1 MLKCDI
7 CVNVNISR
15 NRLRVSLDYRSLHI
29 TTEQAKGIASTLD
42 KILSVLIVR
51 PNTAITEVDY
61 FSEYNKEQALRW
73 NKGLLQPEKKCIHE
87 VFQEQVA
94 MRPNAEAVCA
104 WDENFTYIQLSSLAS
119 RLAHRLVEVGVG
131 AKTVVPLCFDKS
143 AWNIVAMLAVLKAGG
158 SFVPFDPTHP
168 VARLQG
174 LARKVE
180 AEVILCSRQHAKM
193 LASVTDIVI
202 PVDDDVIDRLP
213 VATNVRLPQV
223 SSQDR
228 AYIIFTSGTTGEPK
242 GTIIAHEAYC
252 SSAKAHG
259 PALLQNSECRTLQFA
274 AHTFDASLVEI
285 LTTLLT
291 GGCICIPS
299 EEDRL
304 NNIVGAINAMRVN
317 WAVLTPSF
325 IGFIEPSTVPG
336 LKSLVLAGEA
346 MSKDQVTTWSR
357 INLINGYG
365 PSECA
370 VVASANFPVTQSKGP
385 TNIGH
390 ATGTHCWV
398 ADPDN
403 HNKLVPVGCV
413 GELLVEGPTLAQ
425 GYLRDPKRTAES
437 FIHNPQWTSTLG
449 TSGRARRMYKTGD
462 LVRQNASDGSF
473 DFVGRKDTQI
483 KFHGQRIELGEIEH
497 NLTTNDS
504 VKHGLTLLPKLGFCE
519 KRIVAVVSLNDVL
532 VPASRQRLLQ
542 VLEGPQ
548 KEIASSRVTE
558 IRDHLSHRLPG
569 FMVPSI
575 FLVVESIPLLSS
587 GKLDRKRVANWVDNI
602 DEQIYRLVTD
612 TAEAETSTEPA
623 NEKESTI
630 QLVWSHVLNLP
641 TDHVSLERSFLSLG
655 GDSISAMQVMR
666 QCKKNN
672 IGITVQDVLRSKSIR
687 HLALSATGVQRPSF
701 HAEVVEQNFDLSPI
715 QQLYFSMPDQ
725 GRGHFNQS
733 FYLRITRQVL
743 ESDLRRA
750 IELVISRHSMLR
762 ARFSKSPVGAGV
774 WQQRV
779 TKDITSSYRFR
790 THVLHSQ
797 DRAIP
802 EIASSQS
809 SLDIVN
815 GPVFAADLF
824 NVAAGGQLLFMTG
837 HHLVIDLV
845 SWRVILEDV
854 EELLVSGGASSE
866 TEVPLPFQ
874 TWCQLQAEHCQKYPI
889 EKVLPIQY
897 VPAGNSAY
905 WGMTGRPN
913 IYGDVLSEGFELDSH
928 LTSLLL
934 TGSHKA
940 LRTETVDLLLSA
952 LIFSFGEVFTDRI
965 GAPIY
970 TEGHGR
976 EVWDS
981 AIDLSKTVGW
991 FTVMYPVC
999 VPLSASHDLIETTR
1013 RVKDIRRQVP
1023 GNGRP
1028 YFARRYLTA
1037 EGKDRFGHH
1046 WPFEITFNYLGQYQ
1060 QLERKGAL
1068 LTPAENM
1075 AGEFRGAGGISDVGH
1090 NTPRFGLFEIS
1101 AVIASKQLRFSFT
1114 FNRHME
1120 QQPRIR
1126 QWISSC
1132 EATLGKLAE
1141 KLVQCKPEPTLSD
1154 FPLLSLTH
1162 DRFDVLTKERLPEI
1176 GVPSMDAVEDIYP
1189 CSPMQQG
1196 LLLSLTKD
1204 TAFYGVQVIH
1214 ELRLSGNRRPNAHRL
1229 ASAWQ
1234 TVVDKHASLRTIFV
1248 ESVSSDNAMYD
1259 QIVLK
1264 HVHPDLVHME
1274 CENKNDAVESLSVL
1288 QPAAYNDGRRP
1299 PHRFTICGTAAGSVF
1314 CKLEIS
1320 HTIMDGE
1327 SMSIILRDLGF
1338 AYEGQLAMEPKPLYS
1353 DYIAH
1358 LQSQPLEAS
1367 IEYWKSY
1374 LGDVEPCH
1382 FPILNDGATVKRE
1395 LQSVQIRFS
1404 ELAALQ
1410 QYCDS
1415 HNVTLSN
1422 AIHTAW
1428 ALVLRSYTGSD
1439 KVSFGYLTSGR
1450 DAPINGAEDAV
1461 GPFINML
1468 VCCMDMAGTVRLGQ
1482 VLDQVQKD
1490 YINSLPHRHTPL
1502 AQVQHA
1508 LHLSGAPLFNTAL
1521 SYRRLPQV
1529 SRDDQPS
1536 VSFEECA
1543 PIFDPTEY
1551 NVSINVEASSQDAF
1565 ITLDYWTDCL
1575 SSGQAANV
1583 ASTFIQS
1590 LQNIAR
1596 SSERTI
1602 SQLDNLSETTKEQIW
1617 SWNSRMPETIEKCV
1631 HEVIRQHAHSQPEA
1645 EAVCAWDTN
1654 FTYAE
1659 LDKMTEKLAF
1669 HLVDLGVGPETL
1681 VPTCFDKSAWTI
1693 VAMLSVLKA
1702 GGACVPL
1709 DATHPRSSIERRV
1722 LDTRAKLVLAAPKRV
1737 GLFEGMVEHIVS
1749 VGPSLLDELPSFG
1762 GKACVSVTPQNP
1774 CFVIYT
1780 SGSTGQPKGV
1790 VLEHAAIVTSAKA
1803 HGTVLGITHKSRV
1816 LQFAAYT
1823 FDNSLEEMFTTLM
1836 MGGCVCVPSDDDR
1849 LNNLAAAVNRFEVN
1863 FMDITPTVASFLEPS
1878 EVPTLR
1884 SLTLGGEAVT
1894 KKVVEA
1900 WEGKVKLHGAYG
1912 PSECSVN
1919 CAWNGDVMA
1928 SSEVTNIG
1936 RAIGSVSWI
1945 VDPKNHDRLVPIG
1958 CTGELL
1964 VEGPIL
1970 ARGYLHDAEKTAKSF
1985 IENPSWIIGR
1995 SKTGSIKRRM
2005 YKTGDLVRYNSN
2017 GTMTYLGRKDSQVKL
2032 NGQRIE
2038 LGEIEH
2044 HVKINLPS
2052 QAQSAVELITIRGK
2066 ERTTKALAAFICLQ
2080 AEGFVPSAGQEDFV
2094 LPMSEPLQSKA
2105 KALEVTLMNALAA
2118 YMVPRMFI
2126 PVLQM
2131 PMTSSGKLDRR
2142 RLRLAAE
2149 AQSEQQLSSY
2159 RLAGKSGR
2167 APSTD
2172 MEKKLQGLWESVL
2185 RLQRDSIGIEDNFFR
2200 LGGDSIT
2207 AMQLVTAAR
2216 SEGVFL
2222 SVGVIFQKPE
2232 LYDMATYAIVT
2243 SDGLQPDAIQPALAP
2258 FALLKDSG
2266 NIDQIVDEV
2275 AMHCQ
2280 IDRSI
2285 VEDIYPCTSIQEGL
2299 VALSSKEPGA
2309 YVAQNLY
2316 RLPANIDITR
2326 FKNAWQA
2333 VVSAETVL
2341 RTRIVY
2347 TKARGFLQVVVR
2359 EPVVWTEVADLQ
2371 GISEND
2377 RQLPPHNGG
2386 QLTHYTIVGGGTNS
2400 PYFVW
2405 TIHHSIYDG
2414 WCIPLIHERV
2424 QSAYENP
2431 DSVNAALGH
2440 AYSRFIGYLS
2450 EIDSNET
2457 DRYWQSKLADT
2468 TSPQYPPLPHPTYQA
2483 QGTSTLRHVARVS
2496 KEVGAEI
2503 TMASKIRAAWAL
2515 TVAAYSGSDDV
2526 VFGETVTGR
2535 DAPLP
2540 GIADM
2545 IGPTL
2550 ATIPTR
2556 LLIDRE
2562 MSVDAFL
2569 RSVQEQSAEAM
2580 PYQYAGL
2587 QQIKRLNTDTAI
2599 ACGFQNLI
2607 AVNPAVNETG
2617 EKFWDLQ
2624 NSGTVG
2630 TNFFTYPLTLSCSVS
2645 DAVVEIDTYY
2655 DQEVIPKWQVERLLD
2670 HFEGVLARVNAHTG
2684 REELLGDIDL
2694 LSLPDRET
2702 ISSWNAKP
2710 LHVIKECI
2718 HTVVEKQVIS
2728 LPKSAMAIASW
2739 DASFTYSELDTYAT
2753 TLAKYLRSKAVG
2765 PNTFVPLCFEKSA
2778 WTIVAM
2784 LAVMKSG
2791 GAFVPLDP
2799 AHPIT
2804 RLQGIVDDVKAKLVL
2819 CSSKHADLSRAI
2831 SNEVIVVDS
2840 GSFDTFAIS
2849 TAPLP
2854 RCTSNSAA
2862 YVIFTSGTTGR
2873 PKGTVVEH
2881 SAFGTGAAAH
2891 GPAMGMDSTSRV
2903 LQFASYTFDASI
2915 LEILTT
2921 LSLGGCVC
2929 VPNETDR
2936 LNNIPDV
2943 INRLGV
2949 TWTLLTPSFVQT
2961 IQPASVPGLKTLV
2974 LGGEAM
2980 SSSHIATWSE
2990 HVRLVNAYG
2999 PSETA
3004 VVATVNPQITMGTSP
3019 SNIGLAVGGRCWIA
3033 DPRNHNRLAPIG
3045 SVGELLVE
3053 GPILARGYLNE
3064 MEKTAAAFIDLP
3076 DWAQR
3081 LGNAGSYTGR
3091 RIYKTGDLVKY
3102 TSDGNIIYLGRKDT
3116 QVKVRGQRLELGEVE
3131 FNLMADSSVKH
3142 AVVAVPKS
3150 GPCGKRLTAVMT
3162 LQELAASKS
3171 LVTDPELVAKEIA
3184 SFHLSKIRDGMSG
3197 RVPLY
3202 MVPSQWVILQDIPL
3216 LPSGKLDR
3224 RLVIQW
3230 VEDMSE
3236 KMYRQ
3241 ISEVET
3247 EGANSMQATPV
3258 ERKLQEIYSVV
3269 LQVPLEQVGLK
3280 KSFLH
3285 LGGDSITAMA
3295 VMAQCRSE
3303 ALGVT
3308 VQDIISSKSIAELA
3322 SRVTIPQQLQHTEE
3336 VIEQLFD
3343 LSPIQ
3348 KLYFE
3353 SMGGSLTHFNQS
3365 VLLRTGRRLDHD
3377 EIASAINKIADAHSM
3392 LRVRFSKDE
3401 MGVWRQRITKN
3412 STSSYRLQTHNI
3424 RSEQLPSLIEK
3435 SQTSLDVE
3443 NGPVF
3448 AVDLFEAS
3456 GTNDQLLSIVAHH
3469 LLIDVVSWRIILQDL
3484 EDLLKSNKK
3493 AVQGSLP
3500 FQVWSQLQLEH
3511 TKQTM
3516 SSRLSHIG
3524 DVPAADLEYWGMSN
3538 VPNLNSEVIETGF
3551 ELDAKVTLQLL
3562 SACNDALQTDLVDI
3576 CLATML
3582 QSFRRVFPDR
3592 SRVPPIYNEGHG
3604 REPWDTKIDLSR
3616 TVGWFTTICPV
3627 YIPVEGDGD
3636 EDILNI
3642 IRWIKDL
3649 RRREPEKGREY
3660 FAYRLL
3666 TAEGQERFGGHWP
3679 MEMSFNYL
3687 GQYQQLER
3695 KDALLQPADG
3705 HSGQSVNTKFDIG
3718 QNVPRFALIEISASV
3733 TQGSLKVSFGYNQH
3747 MKRQTSIEQWISEFQ
3762 RTLEST
3768 VDLLIQSKAQR
3779 TMNDF
3784 PLLPLTYD
3792 GLPRLTQKLAQIG
3805 LSTFDEVEN
3814 VYPCSAMQQ
3823 GILLSQMKNPKYYNY
3838 RSVIKVH
3845 PAPSELSIDIIRLAA
3860 AWQQVVQRH
3869 PALRTAF
3876 IDNVSQQGLMDQ
3888 VVLREWTA
3896 RIAWLECKDSEALTK
3911 LEEQDS
3917 IQFNDHAPPHRL
3929 TMCKTSTG
3937 QVFCMLEISHAISD
3951 GTSMPLILRDL
3962 AQAYAATLPH
3972 AKSGPRFS
3980 DYIGHIQSSSQAANI
3995 DYWKAYLTDVES
4007 CNFPSIV
4014 DGITAAKELQFFVL
4028 QLSQAS
4034 VLPDFCAKNGVTLS
4048 NVLQLVWA
4056 MVLRCY
4062 TGSSDICFGYL
4073 SSGRDAPVPGI
4084 QDAVGAFIN
4093 MLMCRMNLTDDLRLD
4108 QALAKIQTDF
4118 AHSMAHQNCS
4128 LADVQHELQLSGTSL
4143 FNTAFTYQKRSKSS
4157 VSNDSTIS
4165 FDVLEAH
4172 DPSEYSIT
4180 VNVEA
4185 TDSNVEVHF
4194 SYWSDVLSKTQAKS
4208 MASTFNQ
4215 VLKSIVSCKDVE
4227 QPIGSLNFFGEESR
4241 QQVLKWNGSLPPTV
4255 DDFVHKVFERQA
4267 RTQPI
4272 STPAVCGWDG
4282 NFTYKQLDRLSTR
4295 LASHLAGLGVGI
4307 ETYVPI
4313 CFEKSS
4319 WAIVAMLGIMKAGG
4333 AFVPLDPTHP
4343 QSRWKH
4349 IVESVGAKL
4358 VLCST
4363 QYQAKLSEAAEKS
4376 LVVDNKLLS
4385 QRSDS
4390 SRPVALHKATT
4401 ANAAYIIFT
4410 SGTTGLPKGTI
4421 VEHAAFCT
4429 SAIEHARTMFMRSN
4443 SRVFQFASY
4452 TFDASIMEIL
4462 STLIVGGCVCVPSD
4476 QDRMSDIPGAIERM
4490 NVTWT
4495 LLTPSVAKILDPKT
4509 VPSLKVLVTG
4519 GEAMSSGHIAKWRGN
4534 NVALVNAYGPSETAV
4549 IATTSTKVSEDGQ
4562 VVNGDVGT
4570 IGGAVGGRNW
4580 VVDPNN
4586 YNRLVPVGCIGELL
4600 VEGRHVARGYLKNE
4614 KKTAEAFVTGPTW
4627 RRDNTFG
4634 DLDGREERMYRT
4646 GDLVRYNS
4654 DGTLTYIGRKDT
4666 QIKLN
4671 GQRIELGEI
4680 EHHVKVHLPES
4691 TQSAV
4696 ELVVPASRNATKALA
4711 AFFCFSGD
4719 NKLVSRDVSTLD
4731 EILLPMSDQAQS
4743 TAKNLEGALN
4753 KTLPAYMVP
4762 AIYVP
4767 ITKMPWTASGKL
4779 DRHRLKNIVSMLSRD
4794 EIMPYKLAGFIK
4806 KKAPA
4811 SVMEK
4816 KLAEQWE
4823 KALKLAPGSVGLDD
4837 NFFRLGGDSV
4847 AAMRLVN
4854 SVRSAR
4860 LSLTV
4865 VAIFDR
4871 PRLADMANACYP
4883 LENDRLPELQPFS
4896 LLPNGETPTD
4906 IKDEASEQCQVDKKL
4921 IQDAYPC
4928 SSLQEG
4934 LITLSIKQPGAYV
4947 ARNVFRLDRGMDVER
4962 FKAAWQKVVDEIDI
4976 LRTRILHTKS
4986 GKFVQVV
4993 LQKQPIVWNTA
5004 DSLQSVPAETLL
5016 PEYNGSVL
5024 TRYTLVQGRSSSD
5037 RYLVW
5042 GIHHALYDGWS
5053 MPMVLERV
5061 NTIYSNGVSTS
5072 PRISYARFIKYLLET
5087 DSQASDEFWKS
5098 RLAGASPLHFPQVQN
5113 TASDDTRDMRMLAHT
5128 FSVSRDTAGMD
5139 TTMSTLIRAAWSIVI
5154 AAHTSS
5160 EDVIFG
5166 QTLAGRDIPV
5176 QGITDVTG
5184 PTLTTVPT
5192 RIEVSRGSDLSQ
5204 FLEKV
5209 QKMATD
5215 SIPYQHAGLQHIKRL
5230 SSDTALACD
5239 FQNLLVI
5246 QPAEDKSQTW
5256 LWTPDDDGA
5265 AMNFFTYPL
5274 VLECKVSDGQVKID
5288 AHHDLSIISSW
5299 QVQRLLYQLESVFA
5313 AIGAARNNG
5322 VKKLSEITVLS
5333 AQDTTVLKEWYHRS
5347 ERSGISLIATKDNTS
5362 SRSYDLGN
5370 GHAWIVDPL
5379 DHNRLAPLGS
5389 VGELLLE
5396 GQEVVR
5402 QYQSGI
5408 NELSTTFVENPAWNT
5423 TFTDGT
5429 NGKGQFLKTGD
5440 LAKYDSDGILL
5451 LVGKK
5456 DAQVRLNG
5464 HRVELGEIE
5473 QSLQVVPQ
5481 VSHAVVLLPKT
5492 GLFRQRLLAVLA
5504 LKDLESIGASTD
5516 KVELLEEESHLQTAR
5531 TMVSEAR
5538 SKLSSEVAQH
5548 LVPTT
5553 WVVLKAM
5560 PLSSTSTPNKKI
5572 ISHWAEEIDETT
5584 YQRILDFEKAKQAAS
5599 GDEPASEFGR
5609 IMRQVYSRVLSIP
5622 LEEVRLDQSF
5632 LNLGGDSI
5640 TAMQV
5645 MAQCRKEKINL
5656 SLHEVLRSSSLI
5668 DLEQSVGADDRLNRQ
5683 GDKSNQEEKLDTVF
5697 ELSPI
5702 QQLYFQSVKQPKP
5715 GDRFNQSYLL
5725 RISREA
5731 QANDI
5736 HHAVKTIVGQH
5747 SMLRAR
5753 FSKDHSGVWKQ
5764 RVTSDI
5770 ESAYR
5775 FQIHDVDSISD
5786 TNSMVASS
5794 QECLD
5799 VQNGPLFAAD
5809 LFNTKSDGQVLFLVA
5824 HHLVVDIV
5832 SWNNILQDLEELL
5845 DTGALM
5851 GDKPLPFQNW
5861 ASMQADNA
5869 QERDASGK
5877 NTVLPFKVTPAD
5889 LKYWGMVGQPNM
5901 YSDVDLHSFT
5911 ISEAI
5916 SKLALDDCHKPLKT
5930 DLVDLFL
5937 AVIVHSFN
5945 RVFTDRQTPTVFNE
5959 GHGREPWDTAIDP
5972 SRTVGWFTTITPT
5985 HVPIDMKVND
5995 VVETVK
6001 CVKDTRRRI
6010 PENGRPYFAHRFLTL
6025 DGRKQFK
6032 DHMPMEI
6039 AFNYLGRMQQTSRD
6053 DALLQ
6058 KIDFASDKETMRMTA
6073 DVSASA
6079 PRFALFEVS
6088 AFAARGQIQFSF
6100 NYNRRLRHQDGIR
6113 RWFVEC
6119 KRTFEE
6125 AVTRLMQT
6133 QLQPTLSDYPI
6144 MPITYDKLQK
6154 LVNVTFPAN
6163 GIKSFE
6169 EVENVYPCSGMQE
6182 GLLLSQFVDPT
6193 RYLCFTNVEV
6203 KAIDGSMVDGKRLA
6217 AVWQKVVDRHPA
6229 LRTVFV
6235 DSVYQGDAFNQIVVK
6250 HGESNAIYF
6259 ECEENEVLDKLNAIS
6274 IRNTNLAKKPGLP
6287 HQLSVCV
6294 TPSGKVFSKME
6305 INHAVID
6312 GESAFVLMR
6321 DLILAYEGKLPEGP
6335 GPRYGDYIAYIKSQ
6349 PPSADVRFW
6358 RTYLKGIQPCFFPVL
6373 NSDKAPAK
6381 YLGSVQLKFDQFSAL
6396 QGLCKKMKVT
6406 LSNVMQTAWALVLR
6420 KFTKGNDICFG
6431 YLTSGRDAPVEGIQ
6445 DAIGAYINMLV
6456 CRIKFTATASLEEL
6470 FQRVQNDYVQS
6481 LPYQHCSLAQM
6492 QHELDFQGNMFNTA
6506 VSIQNTGA
6514 EEEAAKLSLDLVP
6527 MTAHDPSEYAVT
6539 LNIRTT
6545 KDDEGVVLRY
6555 WSDVVSDTQA
6565 QAIMDSLAEVLTKT
6579 LANEKQSIMEM
6590 DYSNSS
6596 SEPTMAQQPSTQSTL
6611 PQTLQPTTPQAMV
6624 PASVNPTNAIVVDRN
6639 MIKDIVSECVHR
6651 DMIKEIVTECVQG
6664 VLENLF
6670 KNGNLVAFN
6679 ANNNHLMNLASQ
6691 RNQGVNDDRL
6701 SDSGTE
6707 TEKDEMM
6714 QNDYYAPMKKGHN
6727 TMDVKK
6733 RLLSLWAE
6741 ALDMPENKIYGDASF
6756 FQLGGDSL
6764 VAMRMVGAA
6773 RDLGLPMTVADV
6785 FLNPVFSDMLEA
6797 VRPEAIAGEYQKSE
6811 KGYNYGGKF
6820 DSDSRTLSETAYEPF
6835 SLLKT
6840 SNVEVFLQDHI
6851 CPKVHVFRGGIVDVL
6866 PATDFQ
6872 SLALTGSL
6880 LESQWMLN
6888 YFFFDGQ
6895 GDLDIGRLKQGV
6907 FHITQAYDIL
6917 RTVFVVHEDTFLQV
6931 VLRKLDPKFLVYET
6945 EQDPAEFS
6953 KSLRSKD
6960 REDEPKLGQ
6969 SYLQVSV
6976 IKQRGSLRHRIMLRM
6991 SHAQYDGVCLPT
7003 ILAALHAAYQGGS
7016 VPPTPDFSTYVNSTV
7031 EEINDDKHE
7040 YWRNVLKGSKVTQFV
7055 RRERP
7060 NYDLVLGETK
7070 ILTQSVHLPSLSSL
7084 NITAATILKAA
7095 WALVLAETSASS
7107 DVVFGTLISGRNAVP
7122 GVESIIGPCLNM
7134 NPVRVE
7140 FRDRWTAIDLL
7151 HHIQDQQ
7158 VANMQHE
7165 SLGFR
7170 EIVRNCTDWPDW
7182 TNFSSVIQHQNFESS
7197 QTFSLGEIDYFIGA
7211 AGANGELADISITS
7225 VPKEND
7231 MVEISMIV
7239 ALESAIDIPFAE
7251 SLLNKLCTAAAN
7263 FSANPNQ
7270 ALPTVTELMRPEPK
7284 IADEIRDVS
7293 DPALGLPLHSL
7304 SKDELLVLSDTL
7316 GRAWQQIL
7324 PGSKDRSTT
7333 MNFESSF
7340 FDLGGDIVGLAQVCI
7355 LLEQDGFRLRLEDM
7369 IKHSTMSEQMALLSL
7384 QSRLM
7389 AERKKMSDTSSEIS
7403 IGSAREG
7410 GRMVVVHR
7418 QGSSGGQNG
7427 EEGRGEGEK
7436 RDAAS
7441 SRPASPRVEK
7451 RKSFWGKPRGLAKRI
7466 MSRAKMDAEEGA

>member
-1 MLKCDI
+1 MT
-7 CVNVNISR
+7 VQQAMNVS
-15 NRLRVSLDYRSLHI
+15 
-29 TTEQAKGIASTLD
+29 STLD
-42 KILSVLIVR
+42 MMLCTLIDR
-51 PNTAITEVDY
+51 PDTRIIDVDY
-61 FSEYNKEQALRW
+61 FSDYNKKQVLAW
-73 NKGLLQPEKKCIHE
+73 NKSTLEAEKKCIHE

-94 MRPNAEAVCA
+94 TRPNAEAVCA
-104 WDENFTYIQLSSLAS
+104 WDGSFTYIQLSSLAS
-119 RLAHRLVEVGVG
+119 RLAHRLVELGVG

-143 AWNIVAMLAVLKAGG
+143 AWNVVAMLAVLKAGG

-168 VARLQG
+168 IARLQG

-180 AEVILCSRQHAKM
+180 AKMMLCSRQHVDK
-193 LASVTDIVI
+193 LAQVTNSVLAIDGDAIDQLSFATDA
-202 PVDDDVIDRLP
+202 RLP
-213 VATNVRLPQV
+213 EVN
-223 SSQDR
+223 SQDR

-259 PALLQNSECRTLQFA
+259 PAQLQDSKCRTLQFA

-304 NNIVGAINAMRVN
+304 NDIVGVINSMRVN

-325 IGFIEPSTVPG
+325 IGFLEPSAVPG
-336 LKSLVLAGEA
+336 LKSLTLAGEA
-346 MSKDQVTTWSR
+346 MSRDQITTWTS

-370 VVASANFPVTQSKGP
+370 VAAIVNFPVTQAKGP
-385 TNIGH
+385 TNIGQ
-390 ATGTHCWV
+390 AAGTHCWV
-398 ADPDN
+398 VDQHN
-403 HNKLVPVGCV
+403 HDKLVPVGCV
-413 GELLVEGPTLAQ
+413 GELLIEGPTLAQ
-425 GYLRDPKRTAES
+425 GYLKDPKRTAES
-437 FIHNPQWTSTLG
+437 FIQNPRWASLQRF
-449 TSGRARRMYKTGD
+449 SGKSRRMYKTGD
-462 LVRQNASDGSF
+462 LVRQNASDGSYT
-473 DFVGRKDTQI
+473 FVGRKDTQV
-483 KFHGQRIELGEIEH
+483 KLHGQRIELGEIEH
-497 NLTTNDS
+497 HLNANES
-504 VKHGLTLLPKLGFCE
+504 IKHGLALLPKVGFCA
-519 KRIVAVVSLNDVL
+519 KRIVAVVSLQDTLIQN
-532 VPASRQRLLQ
+532 SQQRACKI
-542 VLEGPQ
+542 VEGPE
-548 KEIASSRVTE
+548 KEIATSRTTAVRE
-558 IRDHLSHRLPG
+558 YLLGRLPA
-569 FMVPSI
+569 FMVPTI
-575 FLVVESIPLLSS
+575 FLVVEAVPLLSS
-587 GKLDRKRVANWVDNI
+587 GKLDRKQVANWVDDI
-602 DEQIYRLVTD
+602 DENIYRVVTNTTD
-612 TAEAETSTEPA
+612 SGKSVEPA
-623 NEKESTI
+623 NENEIAI
-630 QLVWSHVLNLP
+630 QQVWGYVLNLP
-641 TDHVSLERSFLSLG
+641 ADHVSLECSFLSLG
-655 GDSISAMQVMR
+655 GDSITAIQVMG
-666 QCKKNN
+666 QCKKRNL
-672 IGITVQDVLRSKSIR
+672 GITMQDVLRSKSIR
-687 HLALSATGVQRPSF
+687 HLASCATQVTRRSF
-701 HAEVVEQNFDLSPI
+701 HAEVIGKDFDLSPI
-715 QQLYFSMPDQ
+715 QQLYFSMPNQ
-725 GRGHFNQS
+725 GQGHFNQS
-733 FYLRITRQVL
+733 FFLRITRHVQ
-743 ESDLRRA
+743 ESNLRRA
-750 IELVISRHSMLR
+750 IELVVSRHSMLR
-762 ARFSKSPVGAGV
+762 ARFSKSTTGV

-779 TKDITSSYRFR
+779 TKDTVSSYRFR
-790 THVLHSQ
+790 THELQSQ
-797 DRAIP
+797 DQVIP
-802 EIASSQS
+802 QIASSQS
-809 SLDIVN
+809 SLDITN
-815 GPVFAADLF
+815 GPIFAVDFF
-824 NVAAGGQLLFMTG
+824 NIASGSQLLFMTG

-854 EELLVSGGASSE
+854 EELLSGAGEAPDHE
-866 TEVPLPFQ
+866 MVLPFQ
-874 TWCQLQAEHCQKYPI
+874 TWCQLQAEHCRKYSI
-889 EKVLPIQY
+889 DKVLPIDH

-905 WGMTGRPN
+905 WGMAGRPN
-913 IYGDVLSEGFELDSH
+913 TYGDVLSEGFELDSH

-940 LRTETVDLLLSA
+940 LRTETVDLLLSS
-952 LIFSFGEVFTDRI
+952 LIFSFNEIFSDREV
-965 GAPIY
+965 APIY

-976 EVWDS
+976 EIWDPN
-981 AIDLSKTVGW
+981 IDLSKTVGW

-999 VPLSASHDLIETTR
+999 VPQSVSYDLLATTR
-1013 RVKDIRRQVP
+1013 RVKDLRRQVP

-1028 YFARRYLTA
+1028 YFASRYLTP
-1037 EGKDRFGHH
+1037 EGKDKFGHH
-1046 WPFEITFNYLGQYQ
+1046 WPLEITFNYLGQYQ
-1060 QLERKGAL
+1060 QLEREGAL
-1068 LTPAENM
+1068 LAPAENM

-1090 NTPRFGLFEIS
+1090 DTPRFGLFEIS
-1101 AVIASKQLRFSFT
+1101 AVVAAKKLRFSFT
-1114 FNRHME
+1114 FNRHMK
-1120 QQPRIR
+1120 QQPQIR
-1126 QWISSC
+1126 QWISNC
-1132 EATLGKLAE
+1132 QKTLEVLAE
-1141 KLVQCKPEPTLSD
+1141 RLTQINPEPTLSD
-1154 FPLLSLTH
+1154 FPLLSLTN
-1162 DRFDVLTKERLPEI
+1162 DSFEVLTKERLPEI
-1176 GVPSMDAVEDIYP
+1176 GVSNLDAVEDIYP

-1204 TAFYGVQVIH
+1204 TGSYGVQVVL
-1214 ELRLSGNRRPNAHRL
+1214 ELKLSKNRQPDAQRL
-1229 ASAWQ
+1229 ANAWQ
-1234 TVVDKHASLRTIFV
+1234 RVVDKHAALRTIFV

-1264 HVHPDLVHME
+1264 QLHPDLVHTE
-1274 CENKNDAVESLSVL
+1274 CEKKSDAVEALNVL

-1299 PHRFTICGTAAGSVF
+1299 PHRFTICETSTGGVF

-1327 SMSIILRDLGF
+1327 SMSVILRDLGL

-1358 LQSQPLEAS
+1358 LQNQPLETS

-1382 FPILNDGATVKRE
+1382 FPILNDGAMVERE
-1395 LQSVQIRFS
+1395 LQSVQIRFN

-1410 QYCDS
+1410 KYCDS

-1428 ALVLRSYTGSD
+1428 AMVLCCYTGAE

-1468 VCCMDMAGTVRLGQ
+1468 VCCMNMAGSVRLSD
-1482 VLDQVQKD
+1482 VLEEVQKD

-1502 AQVQHA
+1502 AEVQHA
-1508 LHLSGAPLFNTAL
+1508 LHLSNTALFNTAL
-1521 SYRRLPQV
+1521 SYRRLPQT
-1529 SRDDQPS
+1529 SRDNQPS

-1543 PIFDPTEY
+1543 PIYDPTEY

-1575 SSGQAANV
+1575 SNGQAANV

-1590 LQNIAR
+1590 LQNIIR
-1596 SSERTI
+1596 SSDSPI
-1602 SQLDNLSETTKEQIW
+1602 SQLDNLSSQTKEQIW
-1617 SWNSRMPETIEKCV
+1617 NWNSQMPETIEKCV
-1631 HEVIRQHAHSQPEA
+1631 HDVVRQHVRSRPEA
-1645 EAVCAWDTN
+1645 MAVCAWDAT

-1659 LDKMTEKLAF
+1659 LDKLTEKLAF

-1722 LDTRAKLVLAAPKRV
+1722 VDTRAKLVLAAPQRAE
-1737 GLFEGMVEHIVS
+1737 LFDGMVEHVVS
-1749 VGPSLLDELPSFG
+1749 VSASLLDELPSFG
-1762 GKACVSVTPQNP
+1762 GKACTTVTPKNP

-1790 VLEHAAIVTSAKA
+1790 MLEHDAIVTSAKA
-1803 HGTVLGITHKSRV
+1803 HGTVLGINQDSRV

-1836 MGGCVCVPSDDDR
+1836 MGGCVCVPSDHDR
-1849 LNNLAAAVNRFEVN
+1849 LNNLAAVINRFKVN
-1863 FMDITPTVASFLEPS
+1863 FMDITPTVAGFLLPS
-1878 EVPTLR
+1878 EVPTLKT
-1884 SLTLGGEAVT
+1884 LTLGGEAIT
-1894 KKVVEA
+1894 KKVVEV
-1900 WEGKVKLHGAYG
+1900 WGGKVRLHAAYG

-1919 CAWNGDVMA
+1919 CAWNGDVSD

-1936 RAIGSVSWI
+1936 RAIGSVSWV
-1945 VDPKNHDRLVPIG
+1945 VDAKDHDRLVPIG

-1964 VEGPIL
+1964 IEGPIM
-1970 ARGYLHDAEKTAKSF
+1970 ARGYLHDVEKTAKSF
-1985 IENPSWIIGR
+1985 IENPAWVIGW
-1995 SKTGSIKRRM
+1995 SKTGSIKRRV

-2044 HVKINLPS
+2044 HVKINLPP
-2052 QAQSAVELITIRGK
+2052 QAQSAVELITVRGNQ
-2066 ERTTKALAAFICLQ
+2066 RTTKALAAFICLQ
-2080 AEGFVPSAGQEDFV
+2080 AEGYVPSGGENDFL
-2094 LPMSEPLQSKA
+2094 LPMAEPLQSTA
-2105 KALEVTLMNALAA
+2105 KTLEVTLMSALAS

-2126 PVLQM
+2126 PVVQM

-2149 AQSEQQLSSY
+2149 AQPEQQLATY

-2185 RLQRDSIGIEDNFFR
+2185 RLQGDSIGVEDNFFR

-2216 SEGVFL
+2216 SEGVLL
-2222 SVGVIFQKPE
+2222 SVGVIFQKPK
-2232 LYDMATYAIVT
+2232 LYDMAVYALVT
-2243 SDGLQPDAIQPALAP
+2243 SNGLQPDAVQPALAP
-2258 FALLKDSG
+2258 FALLKDAE
-2266 NIDQIVDEV
+2266 NVDHIADEV
-2275 AMHCQ
+2275 AFLCQ
-2280 IDRSI
+2280 VDRNS

-2299 VALSSKEPGA
+2299 IALSNKEPGA

-2316 RLPANIDITR
+2316 RLPADINVGK
-2326 FKNAWQA
+2326 FKSAWQA
-2333 VVSAETVL
+2333 VVDAEAVL
-2341 RTRIVY
+2341 RTRIVH

-2359 EPVVWTEVADLQ
+2359 KPIFWNDVTDLQ
-2371 GISEND
+2371 GISDND
-2377 RQLPPHNGG
+2377 RQLPSHNGG
-2386 QLTHYTIVGGGTNS
+2386 QLAHYTIVGEGTNS

-2424 QSAYENP
+2424 EAAYKNSN
-2431 DSVNAALGH
+2431 SVDVALGH
-2440 AYSRFIGYLS
+2440 SYSRFIGYLS
-2450 EIDSNET
+2450 EIDSAET
-2457 DRYWQSKLADT
+2457 DRFWQNKLADT
-2468 TSPQYPPLPHPTYQA
+2468 TSPQYPPLPHPAYQA
-2483 QGTSTLRHVARVS
+2483 QGTSTFTHVVS
-2496 KEVGAEI
+2496 LTKEVGADI
-2503 TMASKIRAAWAL
+2503 TIASKIRAAWAL
-2515 TVAAYSGSDDV
+2515 VIASYSGSDDV

-2535 DAPLP
+2535 DAPVA

-2556 LLIDRE
+2556 LTIDRE
-2562 MSVDAFL
+2562 MSIDTFL
-2569 RSVQEQSAEAM
+2569 RSVQEQSAETM

-2587 QQIKRLNTDTAI
+2587 QQIKRLSTETAI

-2607 AVNPAVNETG
+2607 AVNHAVKESG
-2617 EKFWDLQ
+2617 ESFWDLQ
-2624 NSGTVG
+2624 DSGTAG
-2630 TNFFTYPLTLSCSVS
+2630 TNFFTYPLTLSCNVT
-2645 DAVVEIDTYY
+2645 DTGIEVDIHY
-2655 DQEVIPKWQVERLLD
+2655 DQDVIPEWQVQRLLC
-2670 HFEGVLARVNAHTG
+2670 HFEGVLSRVNASTG
-2684 REELLGDIDL
+2684 RDELLGDLDM
-2694 LSLPDRET
+2694 LSPQDRET
-2702 ISSWNAKP
+2702 ISTWNARP
-2710 LHVIKECI
+2710 MHVINECI
-2718 HTVVEKQVIS
+2718 HRVVERQVAS
-2728 LPKSAMAIASW
+2728 LPKSSMAVASW
-2739 DASFTYSELDTYAT
+2739 DASFTYAELDSRANL
-2753 TLAKYLRSKAVG
+2753 LASHLRSKAVG
-2765 PNTFVPLCFEKSA
+2765 PNVFVPLCFEKSA

-2784 LAVMKSG
+2784 LAVLKSG

-2799 AHPIT
+2799 AHPVA
-2804 RLQGIVDDVKAKLVL
+2804 RLQGIVNDVKAKVVI
-2819 CSSKHADLSRAI
+2819 CSPQHEKLGQAI
-2831 SNEVIVVDS
+2831 SSQIVVVDR
-2840 GSFDTFAIS
+2840 TFLDGLSVSS
-2849 TAPLP
+2849 TPLP
-2854 RCTSNSAA
+2854 RCTANSAA
-2862 YVIFTSGTTGR
+2862 YVIFTSGTTGK

-2881 SAFGTGAAAH
+2881 SAFSSGAAAH
-2891 GPAMGMDSTSRV
+2891 GLAMGMKASSRV

-2915 LEILTT
+2915 MEILTT

-2929 VPNETDR
+2929 VPNDKDR
-2936 LNNIPDV
+2936 LNNISDV
-2943 INRLGV
+2943 INKMGV

-2961 IQPASVPGLKTLV
+2961 IQPSSVPGLKTLV

-2980 SSSHIATWSE
+2980 STSHISTWSE

-3004 VVATVNPQITMGTSP
+3004 VVATVNPLMSLNMSP
-3019 SNIGLAVGGRCWIA
+3019 SNMGYAVGGRCWIA
-3033 DPRNHNRLAPIG
+3033 DPRNHNRLVPIG

-3064 MEKTAAAFIDLP
+3064 AEKTADAFVALP
-3076 DWAQR
+3076 KWAQE
-3081 LGNAGSYTGR
+3081 LGDVANHTGQR
-3091 RIYKTGDLVKY
+3091 VYKTGDLVKY
-3102 TSDGNIIYLGRKDT
+3102 TSDGSMIYLGRKDT

-3131 FNLMADSSVKH
+3131 FNLMTDSSVKH
-3142 AVVAVPKS
+3142 AVVAMPKS
-3150 GPCGKRLTAVMT
+3150 GPCSKRLTAIIS
-3162 LQELAASKS
+3162 LQEMTTSTSADSE
-3171 LVTDPELVAKEIA
+3171 PRLVAREIA
-3184 SFHLSKIRDGMSG
+3184 SFHLSKIRDRISG
-3197 RVPLY
+3197 RLPIY
-3202 MVPSQWVILQDIPL
+3202 MVPSQWVILHDIPL

-3224 RLVIQW
+3224 RLVTQW
-3230 VEDMSE
+3230 VEDMDQE
-3236 KMYRQ
+3236 MYRQ
-3241 ISEVET
+3241 VSEADVEESNGT
-3247 EGANSMQATPV
+3247 QATPV
-3258 ERKLQEIYSVV
+3258 EQKLREIFSFV
-3269 LQVPLEQVGLK
+3269 LHVPLDQVGFK

-3295 VMAQCRSE
+3295 VMSQCRSE
-3303 ALGVT
+3303 DLGVT
-3308 VQDIISSKSIAELA
+3308 VQDIISSKSIPEIA
-3322 SRVTIPQQLQHTEE
+3322 SRITHPQQFQYSEEE
-3336 VIEQLFD
+3336 VEQLFD

-3348 KLYFE
+3348 SLYFE
-3353 SMGGSLTHFNQS
+3353 SMGGASSHFNQS
-3365 VLLRTGRRLDHD
+3365 VLLRIARRVDRKD
-3377 EIASAINKIADAHSM
+3377 ITTAINSIAKAHSM
-3392 LRVRFSKDE
+3392 LRARFSKDG
-3401 MGVWRQRITKN
+3401 MGVWRQRIAQDPL
-3412 STSSYRLQTHNI
+3412 SSYRM
-3424 RSEQLPSLIEK
+3424 RSHVVQYEQVSGLIEE
-3435 SQTSLDVE
+3435 SQVSLDVE
-3443 NGPVF
+3443 NGPLF
-3448 AVDLFEAS
+3448 AVDLFDIS
-3456 GTNDQLLSIVAHH
+3456 GENQQLISIAAHH
-3469 LLIDVVSWRIILQDL
+3469 LVIDVVSWRIILQDL
-3484 EDLLKSNKK
+3484 EDLLTFKKESIKS
-3493 AVQGSLP
+3493 SLP
-3500 FQVWSQLQLEH
+3500 FQTWAKLQSEH

-3516 SSRLSHIG
+3516 ASRLSHIK
-3524 DVPAADLEYWGMSN
+3524 DVPVANLDYWGMTDVSN
-3538 VPNLNSEVIETGF
+3538 LTSEVIDVGF
-3551 ELDAKVTLQLL
+3551 ELDAKTTMQLL
-3562 SACNDALQTDLVDI
+3562 GTCNDALQTDIVDV
-3576 CLATML
+3576 CLASML

-3592 SRVPPIYNEGHG
+3592 SRAPPIYNEGHG

-3627 YIPVEGDGD
+3627 YLPLEANDD
-3636 EDILNI
+3636 DDII
-3642 IRWIKDL
+3642 DVVRWIKDL

-3666 TAEGQERFGGHWP
+3666 TNEGKERFGGHWP
-3679 MEMSFNYL
+3679 MEISFNYL

-3705 HSGQSVNTKFDIG
+3705 QSGQSVNTKSDIG
-3718 QNVPRFALIEISASV
+3718 ADVPRFALIEISASV
-3733 TQGSLKVSFGYNQH
+3733 TQGSLKVSFSYNQH
-3747 MKRQTSIEQWISEFQ
+3747 IKRQTTIKQWISEYE
-3762 RTLEST
+3762 RTLKST
-3768 VDLLIQSKAQR
+3768 IDLLNLSKVQR

-3784 PLLPLTYD
+3784 PQLPLTYD
-3792 GLPRLTQKLAQIG
+3792 GLSRLGQKLPQVG
-3805 LSTFDEVEN
+3805 LSSLDEVEDA
-3814 VYPCSAMQQ
+3814 YPCSAMQQ
-3823 GILLSQMKNPKYYNY
+3823 GILLSQLKNPKYYNY

-3845 PAPSELSIDIIRLAA
+3845 PAPSEKTVNIIRLEE
-3860 AWQQVVQRH
+3860 AWQQIIQRH
-3869 PALRTAF
+3869 SAFRTAF

-3888 VVLREWTA
+3888 VVLKEWTA
-3896 RIAWLECKDSEALTK
+3896 RIAWLECDDSEALAK
-3911 LEEQDS
+3911 LADLEPIHFD
-3917 IQFNDHAPPHRL
+3917 DHKPPHRL
-3929 TMCKTSTG
+3929 TICKTSTS
-3937 QVFCMLEISHAISD
+3937 QVFCMLEVSHAISD
-3951 GTSMPLILRDL
+3951 GTSMPIILRDL
-3962 AQAYAATLPH
+3962 AQAYTGTLPRDNTR
-3972 AKSGPRFS
+3972 SRFS
-3980 DYIGHIQSSSQAANI
+3980 DYIAHIQSSSHTANI
-3995 DYWKAYLTDVES
+3995 DYWKSYLAGVDSCHFPLLTDGVTG
-4007 CNFPSIV
+4007 V
-4014 DGITAAKELQFFVL
+4014 KELQFFAL
-4028 QLSQAS
+4028 QVSKAK
-4034 VLPDFCAKNGVTLS
+4034 VLPAFCAKHGITLS

-4056 MVLRCY
+4056 LVLRCY

-4073 SSGRDAPVPGI
+4073 TSGRDAPVQGI

-4093 MLMCRMNLTDDLRLD
+4093 MLMCRMNLANDVRLD
-4108 QALAKIQTDF
+4108 QALDKIQTDF
-4118 AHSMAHQNCS
+4118 ARSMTHQNCS
-4128 LADVQHELQLSGTSL
+4128 LADIQHEMQLSGTSL
-4143 FNTAFTYQKRSKSS
+4143 FNTAFTYQKRPDLKTQTH
-4157 VSNDSTIS
+4157 STIS

-4194 SYWSDVLSKTQAKS
+4194 SYWSDVLSKAQAGN
-4208 MASTFNQ
+4208 MASTFDQ
-4215 VLKSIVSCKDVE
+4215 VLSSIMETQDIE
-4227 QPIGSLNFFGEESR
+4227 QPIGDLNFFGEESR
-4241 QQVLKWNGSLPPTV
+4241 QQILKWNARLPTTV
-4255 DDFVHKVFERQA
+4255 DDFVHKIFERQA

-4295 LASHLAGLGVGI
+4295 LASHLAALGVNI

-4349 IVESVGAKL
+4349 IVESVDARL
-4358 VLCST
+4358 VLCSP
-4363 QYQAKLSEAAEKS
+4363 QYQAKLAEAAEKS
-4376 LVVDNKLLS
+4376 LVVDSKLLG
-4385 QRSDS
+4385 QRTDS
-4390 SRPVALHKATT
+4390 LRPVALQKATT

-4429 SAIEHARTMFMRSN
+4429 SATEHARTMFMRSN

-4452 TFDASIMEIL
+4452 TFDASVMEIL

-4490 NVTWT
+4490 SVTWT

-4519 GEAMSSGHIAKWRGN
+4519 GEAMSAGHIAKWCGN

-4549 IATTSTKVSEDGQ
+4549 IATTSTKVDEDGQ
-4562 VVNGDVGT
+4562 VVNDDVGT
-4570 IGGAVGGRNW
+4570 IGGSVGGRNW

-4586 YNRLVPVGCIGELL
+4586 YNRLVPVGGVGELL

-4627 RRDNTFG
+4627 RKDGTFG
-4634 DLDGREERMYRT
+4634 DLDNREERMYRT

-4680 EHHVKVHLPES
+4680 EHHVKAHLPES

-4696 ELVVPASRNATKALA
+4696 ELVVPASRNSSKALA
-4711 AFFCFSGD
+4711 AFFCFDDG
-4719 NKLVSRDVSTLD
+4719 NKSKSSDTSILD
-4731 EILLPMSDQAQS
+4731 EILLPMSNHAQS
-4743 TAKNLEGALN
+4743 IAKTLEGSLSGA
-4753 KTLPAYMVP
+4753 LPAYMIP
-4762 AIYVP
+4762 TIYVP

-4779 DRHRLKNIVSMLSRD
+4779 DRHRLRNLVSTLSRD
-4794 EIMPYKLAGFIK
+4794 EILPYKLADFVK
-4806 KKAPA
+4806 KRAP
-4811 SVMEK
+4811 SSEMEK
-4816 KLAEQWE
+4816 KLAKQWE
-4823 KALKLAPGSVGLDD
+4823 NALKLAPGSIGLDD

-4854 SVRSAR
+4854 SIRSER

-4865 VAIFDR
+4865 VSIFEK
-4871 PRLADMANACYP
+4871 PRLVDMATACSK
-4883 LENDRLPELQPFS
+4883 LTNDRLPELKPFS
-4896 LLPNGETPTD
+4896 LLRDVESLSD
-4906 IKDEASEQCQVDKKL
+4906 LQDEASEQCQIDKKL
-4921 IQDAYPC
+4921 IQDTYPC

-4934 LITLSIKQPGAYV
+4934 LITLTIKQPGAYV
-4947 ARNVFRLDRGMDVER
+4947 ARYVYRLDPALDINRY
-4962 FKAAWQKVVDEIDI
+4962 KAAWQKTVDEVDI
-4976 LRTRILHTKS
+4976 LRTRILHSKS
-4986 GKFVQVV
+4986 GKFLQVV
-4993 LQKQPIVWNTA
+4993 LRDQPIMWHTA
-5004 DSLQSVPAETLL
+5004 DDLQSVPVETML
-5016 PEYNGSVL
+5016 PEHNGSLL
-5024 TRYTLVQGRSSSD
+5024 TRYTIVQDGSTNH
-5037 RYLVW
+5037 RYFVW
-5042 GIHHALYDGWS
+5042 CCHHALYDGWS

-5061 NTIYSNGVSTS
+5061 NTIYSNGVSTV
-5072 PRISYARFIKYLLET
+5072 PRVSYARFIKYLLET
-5087 DSQASDEFWKS
+5087 EPKASDEFWKS
-5098 RLAGASPLHFPQVQN
+5098 KLDGASPLHFPQVPA
-5113 TASDDTRDMRMLAHT
+5113 TASDDTRDMQTLAHT
-5128 FSVSRDTAGMD
+5128 LSISRDTAG
-5139 TTMSTLIRAAWSIVI
+5139 TNVTMSTMIRAAWAIII
-5154 AAHTSS
+5154 AAYTGS
-5160 EDVIFG
+5160 EDVLFG

-5176 QGITDVTG
+5176 QGVTDVIG

-5204 FLEKV
+5204 FLDKV

-5230 SSDTALACD
+5230 SPDTALACD

-5246 QPAEDKSQTW
+5246 QPAEEQSQPW
-5256 LWTPDDDGA
+5256 LWTPEDDGVA
-5265 AMNFFTYPL
+5265 QNFFTYPL
-5274 VLECKVSDGQVKID
+5274 VLECKVADGQISID
-5288 AHHDLSIISSW
+5288 AHHDRSVISGW
-5299 QVQRLLYQLESVFA
+5299 QVQRLLYQFEAVITTLGSA
-5313 AIGAARNNG
+5313 TKNG
-5322 VKKLSEITVLS
+5322 VTKLSEVTVLS
-5333 AQDTTVLKEWYHRS
+5333 AQDVEVLMEWHGRS
-5347 ERSGISLIATKDNTS
+5347 QQSGISLIATKDNTS

-5370 GHAWIVDPL
+5370 GRAWIVDPL

-5389 VGELLLE
+5389 TGELFLE
-5396 GQEVVR
+5396 GEDVV
-5402 QYQSGI
+5402 QSYQTDISD
-5408 NELSTTFVENPAWNT
+5408 LPTTFVEGPSWLT
-5423 TFTDGT
+5423 IFTDAA
-5429 NGKGQFLKTGD
+5429 NQQRQLLKTGD
-5440 LAKYDSDGILL
+5440 LAYYGSDGTILL
-5451 LVGKK
+5451 SGKK
-5456 DAQVRLNG
+5456 DAQVLING
-5464 HRVELGEIE
+5464 HRVELGEVE
-5473 QSLQVVPQ
+5473 KQLSM
-5481 VSHAVVLLPKT
+5481 VSQIHRAVVLLPKT
-5492 GLFRQRLLAVLA
+5492 GLFKQRLITVLS
-5504 LKDLESIGASTD
+5504 LKDLESSSAPTSAI
-5516 KVELLEEESHLQTAR
+5516 ELLEEESQLQQAR
-5531 TMVSEAR
+5531 SMVSEAR
-5538 SKLSSEVAQH
+5538 SKFSNEIAQH
-5548 LVPTT
+5548 LVPST
-5553 WVVLKAM
+5553 WVVLKVV
-5560 PLSSTSTPNKKI
+5560 PLSANGEPDKAA
-5572 ISHWAEEIDETT
+5572 ISRWADEIDENT
-5584 YQRILDFEKAKQAAS
+5584 YQQITDLEKTKQAAS
-5599 GDEPASEFGR
+5599 GDEYSSEFIK

-5645 MAQCRKEKINL
+5645 MAQCRKEKITL
-5656 SLHEVLRSSSLI
+5656 SLHEVLRSQSLI
-5668 DLEQSVGADDRLNRQ
+5668 DLEQSVGADDRLNKQ
-5683 GDKSNQEEKLDTVF
+5683 SDKSTQEEKLDTLF

-5702 QQLYFQSVKQPKP
+5702 QQLYFQSVKQPKA

-5725 RISREA
+5725 RLSREA
-5731 QANDI
+5731 SAQDI
-5736 HHAVKTIVGQH
+5736 RHAVQTIVGQH

-5753 FSKDHSGVWKQ
+5753 FSKDSSGVWKQ
-5764 RVTSDI
+5764 KVTSDV

-5775 FQIHDVDSISD
+5775 FEIHDVESLRD
-5786 TNSMVASS
+5786 TNAMVASS

-5809 LFNTKSDGQVLFLVA
+5809 LFNTKSDGQVLFLVG

-5845 DTGALM
+5845 ETGALM
-5851 GDKPLPFQNW
+5851 GEKPLPFQNW
-5861 ASMQADNA
+5861 SSMQADNA

-5889 LKYWGMVGQPNM
+5889 LKYWGMVGQTNA

-5911 ISEAI
+5911 VSEEI

-5937 AVIVHSFN
+5937 AVIAHSFN
-5945 RVFTDRQTPTVFNE
+5945 RVFNDRQTPTIFNE

-5995 VVETVK
+5995 VVETIK
-6001 CVKDTRRRI
+6001 RMKDTRRRI

-6032 DHMPMEI
+6032 DHYPMEI

-6058 KIDFASDKETMRMTA
+6058 KIDFASDKETMKMTA

-6088 AFAARGQIQFSF
+6088 AFAAKGQIQFSF
-6100 NYNRRLRHQDGIR
+6100 NYNRRVRHQDGIR

-6133 QLQPTLSDYPI
+6133 PLQPTLSNYPI
-6144 MPITYDKLQK
+6144 MPISYDKLQK
-6154 LVNVTFPAN
+6154 LVDVTFPAN

-6169 EVENVYPCSGMQE
+6169 EVENVYPCSPMQE

-6203 KAIDGSMVDGKRLA
+6203 KAIDGSKVDGKRLA
-6217 AVWQKVVDRHPA
+6217 DVWQKVVDRHAA

-6250 HGESNAIYF
+6250 HGDSNAIYF
-6259 ECEENEVLDKLNAIS
+6259 ECEEDEVLNRLDAIS
-6274 IRNTNLAKKPGLP
+6274 IRDTNLAKKPGLP

-6294 TPSGKVFSKME
+6294 TPSGRVFSKME

-6321 DLILAYEGKLPEGP
+6321 DLITAYEGRLPDGP
-6335 GPRYGDYIAYIKSQ
+6335 GPLYGDYIAYIKSQ
-6349 PPSADVRFW
+6349 PPSADVRYW
-6358 RTYLKGIQPCFFPVL
+6358 KTYLKGIQPCFFPVL
-6373 NSDKAPAK
+6373 NADEALEKH
-6381 YLGSVQLKFDQFSAL
+6381 LGSVQLKFDHFAAL
-6396 QGLCKKMKVT
+6396 QSLCKKMKVT

-6420 KFTKGNDICFG
+6420 KFTKGDDICFG
-6431 YLTSGRDAPVEGIQ
+6431 YLTSGRDAPVDGIQ

-6456 CRIKFTATASLEEL
+6456 CRIKFSATASLEGL

-6492 QHELDFQGNMFNTA
+6492 QHDLDFQGNMFNTA

-6514 EEEAAKLSLDLVP
+6514 EEEAAALSLDFVP

-6545 KDDEGVVLRY
+6545 KADEGVVLRY
-6555 WSDVVSDTQA
+6555 WSDVVSDAQA
-6565 QAIMDSLAEVLTKT
+6565 QEVMDSLAEVLTNT
-6579 LANEKQSIMEM
+6579 LENEKQSIMEM
-6590 DYSNSS
+6590 DYANLP
-6596 SEPTMAQQPSTQSTL
+6596 SEPATVKQPNVQ
-6611 PQTLQPTTPQAMV
+6611 PTLQPNVSQPMV
-6624 PASVNPTNAIVVDRN
+6624 PAQIAPSNAIVVDRN

-6679 ANNNHLMNLASQ
+6679 ANNTHLMNLAGQ
-6691 RNQGVNDDRL
+6691 RNTDMAVDRF

-6707 TEKDEMM
+6707 TEKDDMM
-6714 QNDYYAPMKKGHN
+6714 QKDYYAPNKKGQN
-6727 TMDVKK
+6727 TTDVKAQ
-6733 RLLSLWAE
+6733 LLSLWAE
-6741 ALDMPENKIYGDASF
+6741 ALDMPATKIYNDASF

-6773 RDLGLPMTVADV
+6773 RDLGLAMTVADV
-6785 FLNPVFSDMLEA
+6785 FLNPVFSDMLVA
-6797 VRPEAIAGEYQKSE
+6797 VRPNVAVDEYTKLE
-6811 KGYNYGGKF
+6811 KGYDYGGKF
-6820 DSDSRTLSETAYEPF
+6820 DSDSLTLSETSYEAF

-6840 SNVEVFLQDHI
+6840 SNIETFLQDYI

-6895 GDLDIGRLKQGV
+6895 GDLDVRRLKQSV

-6931 VLRKLDPKFLVYET
+6931 VLRKLDPEFLVYET
-6945 EQDPAEFS
+6945 EQDPVEFS
-6953 KSLRSKD
+6953 NSLREKD
-6960 REDEPKLGQ
+6960 RQNSPKLGQ
-6969 SYLQVSV
+6969 SYLQVAV
-6976 IKQRGSLRHRIMLRM
+6976 IKQKGSSRHRIVMRM

-7003 ILAALHAAYQGGS
+7003 ILAALHAAYQS
-7016 VPPTPDFSTYVNSTV
+7016 EPVPSTPDFSKYVKSTV
-7031 EEINDDKHE
+7031 ENVNDDKHE
-7040 YWRNVLKGSKVTQFV
+7040 YWRNVLSGSKMTKFV

-7060 NYDLVLGETK
+7060 NYNLVLGETK
-7070 ILTQSVHLPSLSSL
+7070 ILKQSVYLPSLSSI

-7095 WALVLAETSASS
+7095 WGMVLAETSASS

-7122 GVESIIGPCLNM
+7122 GVESIIGPCLNL
-7134 NPVRVE
+7134 NPVRIE
-7140 FRDRWTAIDLL
+7140 FKDRWTAIDLL

-7182 TNFSSVIQHQNFESS
+7182 TTFSSVIQHQNFESS

-7211 AGANGELADISITS
+7211 NGANGELADISITS

-7239 ALESAIDIPFAE
+7239 ALESAIDMSFAE
-7251 SLLNKLCTAAAN
+7251 SLLDKLCTAAAN

-7270 ALPTVTELMRPEPK
+7270 ALPTQAEITHPAPK
-7284 IADEIRDVS
+7284 IVDEIYNVA
-7293 DPALGLPLHSL
+7293 DPSIGLSLHSL

-7316 GRAWQQIL
+7316 SRAWQQIL
-7324 PGSKDRSTT
+7324 PGSKDKSTT

-7340 FDLGGDIVGLAQVCI
+7340 FDLGGDIIGLAQVVI
-7355 LLEQDGFRLRLEDM
+7355 LLEQDGFKLRLEDM
-7369 IKHSTMSEQMALLSL
+7369 IKYSTMSEQMALLSM
-7384 QSRLM
+7384 QSRLK
-7389 AERKKMSDTSSEIS
+7389 AEKKKMSDTSSEIS
-7403 IGSAREG
+7403 INSRGAAD
-7410 GRMVVVHR
+7410 VI
-7418 QGSSGGQNG
+7418 
-7427 EEGRGEGEK
+7427 EEE
-7436 RDAAS
+7436 RDV
-7441 SRPASPRVEK
+7441 SRPASRMDSRPTSPRVEK
-7451 RKSFWGKPRGLAKRI
+7451 RKSFWGKPKGLAKRI
-7466 MSRAKMDAEEGA
+7466 MSRRNLNGEDTY

>member
-1 MLKCDI
+1 MIENPGTAIVD
-7 CVNVNISR
+7 
-15 NRLRVSLDYRSLHI
+15 LDYL
-29 TTEQAKGIASTLD
+29 
-42 KILSVLIVR
+42 
-51 PNTAITEVDY
+51 
-61 FSEYNKEQALRW
+61 SEYHKEQVLGW
-73 NKGLLQPEKKCIHE
+73 NKSSLAPEEKCIHE

-94 MRPNAEAVCA
+94 TRPNAEAICA
-104 WDENFTYIQLSSLAS
+104 WDGSFTYIQLSSLAS
-119 RLAHRLVEVGVG
+119 RLAHRLVEMGVSS
-131 AKTVVPLCFDKS
+131 KTVIPLCFDKS
-143 AWNIVAMLAVLKAGG
+143 AWNVVAMLAVLKAGG

-180 AEVILCSRQHAKM
+180 AKILLCSRQHADM
-193 LASVTDIVI
+193 LAQVAETVL
-202 PVDDDVIDRLP
+202 PIDGDAIERLT
-213 VATNVRLPQV
+213 VASTVRLPHA

-242 GTIIAHEAYC
+242 GTIIAHQAYC

-259 PALLQNSECRTLQFA
+259 PAQLQDSECRTLQFA

-291 GGCICIPS
+291 GGCVCIPS

-304 NNIVGAINAMRVN
+304 NNIVGATNKMRVN

-325 IGFIEPSTVPG
+325 IGFLEPASVPT

-346 MSKDQVTTWSR
+346 MSRDQITTWSN

-370 VVASANFPVTQSKGP
+370 VAAIVNFPVTQAKGP
-385 TNIGH
+385 TNIGQ

-398 ADPDN
+398 VDLHD
-403 HNKLVPVGCV
+403 HDKLVPVGCV
-413 GELLVEGPTLAQ
+413 GELLIEGPTLAQ
-425 GYLRDPKRTAES
+425 GYLNDQKRTAES
-437 FIHNPQWTSTLG
+437 FVHNPRWAATAG
-449 TSGRARRMYKTGD
+449 TQGRTRRMYKTGD
-462 LVRQNASDGSF
+462 LVRQDASDGSYV
-473 DFVGRKDTQI
+473 FVGRKDTQV
-483 KFHGQRIELGEIEH
+483 KVHGQRIELGEIEH
-497 NLTTNDS
+497 HLNTNDRI
-504 VKHGLTLLPKLGFCE
+504 KHGLTLFPKLGFFE
-519 KRIVAVVSLNDVL
+519 KRIVAVISLQDAL
-532 VPASRQRLLQ
+532 VPGSKQRPLQ
-542 VLEGPQ
+542 LIEGPE
-548 KEIASSRVTE
+548 KEVANPHVIA
-558 IRDHLSHRLPG
+558 IRDYLSHRLPA

-575 FLVVESIPLLSS
+575 FLVVESVPLLSS
-587 GKLDRKRVANWVDNI
+587 GKLDRKKMGNWVDSI
-602 DEQIYRLVTD
+602 DEEVYRMVTD
-612 TAEAETSTEPA
+612 TAESGDSMKPSD
-623 NEKESTI
+623 EKESTI

-641 TDHVSLERSFLSLG
+641 KTNISLERSFLSLG
-655 GDSISAMQVMR
+655 GDSISAMQVMA
-666 QCKKNN
+666 QCKKKN

-687 HLALSATGVQRPSF
+687 HLAASATQVKRLSY
-701 HAEVVEQNFDLSPI
+701 HAEVVEKNFDLSPI
-715 QQLYFSMPDQ
+715 QQLYFSLPNQ
-725 GRGHFNQS
+725 GQGHFNQS
-733 FYLRITRQVL
+733 FFLRVTRQVE
-743 ESDLRRA
+743 ESNLRRA
-750 IELVISRHSMLR
+750 IESVIKRHSMLR
-762 ARFSKSPVGAGV
+762 ARFSKSPQTGT

-779 TKDITSSYRFR
+779 TNDVTSSYRFR
-790 THVLHSQ
+790 THTLHSQ
-797 DRAIP
+797 DQVTPQIV
-802 EIASSQS
+802 SSQS
-809 SLDIVN
+809 SLDVVH
-815 GPVFAADLF
+815 GPLFAVDFF
-824 NVAAGGQLLFMTG
+824 NMTGGSQLLFMTG

-854 EELLVSGGASSE
+854 EELLVGTGAASDRE
-866 TEVPLPFQ
+866 AALPFQ
-874 TWCQLQAEHCQKYPI
+874 TWCQLQAEHCQTYPI
-889 EKVLPIQY
+889 DKVLPIDN
-897 VPAGNSAY
+897 VPTGNSAY
-905 WGMTGRPN
+905 WGMEGRPN
-913 IYGDVLSEGFELDSH
+913 TYGDVLSEGFELDSH

-952 LIFSFGEVFTDRI
+952 LIFSFGEVFNDRTS
-965 GAPIY
+965 APIY

-981 AIDLSKTVGW
+981 AIDLSKTIGW

-999 VPLSASHDLIETTR
+999 VPQSASRDLVETTR
-1013 RVKDIRRQVP
+1013 RVKDLRRQVP

-1028 YFARRYLTA
+1028 YFASRCLTKG
-1037 EGKDRFGHH
+1037 GKDKFGHH
-1046 WPFEITFNYLGQYQ
+1046 WPLEVTFNYLGQYQ

-1068 LTPAENM
+1068 LAPAENM

-1090 NTPRFGLFEIS
+1090 DTPRFGLFEIS
-1101 AVIASKQLRFSFT
+1101 AVIAAKKLRFSFT
-1114 FNRHME
+1114 YNRHMK
-1120 QQPRIR
+1120 QQPRIQR
-1126 QWISSC
+1126 WISSC
-1132 EATLGKLAE
+1132 QKTLKILAE
-1141 KLVQCKPEPTLSD
+1141 TLAALNPEPTLSD

-1162 DRFDVLTKERLPEI
+1162 DSFEVLAKERLPEI
-1176 GVPSMDAVEDIYP
+1176 GVPSLDAVEDIYP
-1189 CSPMQQG
+1189 TSPMQQG

-1204 TAFYGVQVIH
+1204 TAYYGVQVVS
-1214 ELRLSGNRRPNAHRL
+1214 ELKLSNNRRPDAQQL

-1234 TVVDKHASLRTIFV
+1234 MVVDRHAALRTIFV

-1264 HVHPDLVHME
+1264 HLHPDLLHTE
-1274 CENKNDAVESLSVL
+1274 CEKKTDAVQSLNVL

-1299 PHRFTICGTAAGSVF
+1299 PHRFTICETSAGSVF

-1327 SMSIILRDLGF
+1327 SMSIILRDLGL
-1338 AYEGQLAMEPKPLYS
+1338 AYEGQLVMEPKPLYS
-1353 DYIAH
+1353 EYIAH
-1358 LQSQPLEAS
+1358 LQRQPMEAS
-1367 IEYWKSY
+1367 IGYWKSY

-1382 FPILNDGATVKRE
+1382 FPVLNDGAIVERE
-1395 LQSVQIRFS
+1395 LETVQIRFS

-1410 QYCDS
+1410 KYCDS

-1428 ALVLRSYTGSD
+1428 AMVLRCYTGSE

-1450 DAPINGAEDAV
+1450 DAPIDGAENAV

-1468 VCCMDMAGTVRLGQ
+1468 VCCMDMAGTVRLSE

-1490 YINSLPHRHTPL
+1490 YIDSLPHRHTPL
-1502 AQVQHA
+1502 AEVQHA
-1508 LHLSGAPLFNTAL
+1508 LHLSNTALFNTAL
-1521 SYRRLPQV
+1521 SYRRLPQL
-1529 SRDDQPS
+1529 SNDHQPA

-1543 PIFDPTEY
+1543 PIYDPTEY
-1551 NVSINVEASSQDAF
+1551 NVSINVETSSQDAF

-1575 SSGQAANV
+1575 SNGQAANV
-1583 ASTFIQS
+1583 ASTFIKS
-1590 LQNIAR
+1590 LQNIVQN
-1596 SSERTI
+1596 SDRTI
-1602 SQLDNLSETTKEQIW
+1602 SQLDNLSEQTKEQIW
-1617 SWNSRMPETIEKCV
+1617 HWNSQMPETIEKCV
-1631 HEVIRQHAHSQPEA
+1631 HEVIRQHVHSRPDA
-1645 EAVCAWDTN
+1645 VAVCGWDAS
-1654 FTYAE
+1654 FTYSE
-1659 LDKMTEKLAF
+1659 LDKLTEKLAF

-1693 VAMLSVLKA
+1693 VAMISVLKA

-1722 LDTRAKLVLAAPKRV
+1722 LDTRANLVLAAPKRV
-1737 GLFEGMVEHIVS
+1737 ELFTGMVQHTVS
-1749 VGPSLLDELPSFG
+1749 VDASLLDELPSFG
-1762 GKACVSVTPQNP
+1762 GKACVTVTSKNP
-1774 CFVIYT
+1774 CFIIYT

-1790 VLEHAAIVTSAKA
+1790 VLEHASIVTSAKA
-1803 HGTVLGITHKSRV
+1803 HGTAFGIDHNSRV
-1816 LQFAAYT
+1816 MQFAAYT

-1836 MGGCVCVPSDDDR
+1836 AGGCVCVPSDHDR
-1849 LNNLAAAVNRFEVN
+1849 LNNLAAVVNRFEVN
-1863 FMDITPTVASFLEPS
+1863 FMDITPTVASFLQPS
-1878 EVPTLR
+1878 DVPTLK
-1884 SLTLGGEAVT
+1884 SMVLGGEAVT
-1894 KKVVEA
+1894 KKAVEI
-1900 WEGKVKLHGAYG
+1900 WGNKVRLHGGYG

-1919 CAWNGDVMA
+1919 CAWNGEVA
-1928 SSEVTNIG
+1928 TAGEVTNIG
-1936 RAIGSVSWI
+1936 RAIGSVSWL
-1945 VDPKNHDRLVPIG
+1945 VDPKDHDQLVPIG

-1964 VEGPIL
+1964 IEGPIL
-1970 ARGYLHDAEKTAKSF
+1970 ARQYLHDPKKTANSF
-1985 IENPSWIIGR
+1985 IENPSWVIGR
-1995 SKTGSIKRRM
+1995 SRVGSVKRRM
-2005 YKTGDLVRYNSN
+2005 YKTGDLVRYNSD

-2044 HVKINLPS
+2044 HVKLNLPP
-2052 QAQSAVELITIRGK
+2052 QAHSAVELITIRGNQ
-2066 ERTTKALAAFICLQ
+2066 RTTKALAAFICLQ
-2080 AEGFVPSAGQEDFV
+2080 ADGYVPSAGQDDFIQ
-2094 LPMSEPLQSKA
+2094 PMSEPLLHSA
-2105 KALEVTLMNALAA
+2105 KSLEVALMNALAA

-2126 PVLQM
+2126 PVAQM

-2149 AQSEQQLSSY
+2149 AQSEQQLATY

-2172 MEKKLQGLWESVL
+2172 MEKKLQALWESVL
-2185 RLQRDSIGIEDNFFR
+2185 RLQRDSIGVEDNFFR

-2216 SEGVFL
+2216 SEGVL
-2222 SVGVIFQKPE
+2222 LNVGVIFQKPK
-2232 LYDMATYAIVT
+2232 LYDMAVHGLVT
-2243 SDGLQPDAIQPALAP
+2243 TNGLQPDAVQPALAP
-2258 FALLKDSG
+2258 FALLKNTE
-2266 NIDQIVDEV
+2266 NIGQIVAEV
-2275 AMHCQ
+2275 AAQCK
-2280 IDRSI
+2280 INVDS

-2299 VALSSKEPGA
+2299 IALSTKEPGA

-2316 RLPANIDITR
+2316 RLPANIDVPR
-2326 FKNAWQA
+2326 FKSAWQA
-2333 VVSAETVL
+2333 VIDAEAVL

-2347 TKARGFLQVVVR
+2347 TKTSGFLQVVVR
-2359 EPVVWTEVADLQ
+2359 EPIVWNMVNDLQ
-2371 GISEND
+2371 GISDND
-2377 RQLPPHNGG
+2377 RQMPSHNGG
-2386 QLTHYTIVGGGTNS
+2386 RLSHYTIVGEGTSN

-2405 TIHHSIYDG
+2405 TLHHSVYDG

-2424 QSAYENP
+2424 ETAYKSSDSA
-2431 DSVNAALGH
+2431 DVATGH

-2450 EIDSNET
+2450 EIDSAET
-2457 DRYWQSKLADT
+2457 DRFWQSKLADT
-2468 TSPQYPPLPHPTYQA
+2468 TSPQYPSLPHPAYQA
-2483 QGTSTLRHVARVS
+2483 QGTSTLTHVAHIS

-2503 TMASKIRAAWAL
+2503 TIASKIRAAWAL
-2515 TVAAYSGSDDV
+2515 VVAAYSGSDDV

-2535 DAPLP
+2535 DAPVP

-2556 LLIDRE
+2556 LSIDRDT
-2562 MSVDAFL
+2562 SVDTFL
-2569 RSVQEQSAEAM
+2569 RSVQEQSAETM

-2587 QQIKRLNTDTAI
+2587 QQIKRLSTDTAI
-2599 ACGFQNLI
+2599 ACGFQNLL
-2607 AVNPAVNETG
+2607 AVNHAVQETG
-2617 EKFWDLQ
+2617 DSFWQLED
-2624 NSGTVG
+2624 SGTVG
-2630 TNFFTYPLTLSCSVS
+2630 TNFFTYPLTVSCNVT
-2645 DAVVEIDTYY
+2645 DNEVEIETHY
-2655 DQEVIPKWQVERLLD
+2655 DQNVIPKWQVERLLC
-2670 HFEGVLARVNAHTG
+2670 HFEAVLSRLNAHTG
-2684 REELLGDIDL
+2684 RDELLSDVDL
-2694 LSLPDRET
+2694 LSPQDRDT

-2710 LHVIKECI
+2710 MHVVNDCI
-2718 HTVVEKQVIS
+2718 HRVVGKQVAS
-2728 LPKSAMAIASW
+2728 LPESAMAVTSW
-2739 DASFTYSELDTYAT
+2739 DVSFTYAELDTRST
-2753 TLAKYLRSKAVG
+2753 ILANYLRRNGVG
-2765 PNTFVPLCFEKSA
+2765 PSVFVPLCFEKSG

-2784 LAVMKSG
+2784 LAVLKSG

-2799 AHPIT
+2799 AHPVS
-2804 RLQGIVDDVKAKLVL
+2804 RLQGIVADVKAKIVL
-2819 CSSKHADLSRAI
+2819 CSSLHEQLGKAI
-2831 SNEVIVVDS
+2831 SAQTAVIDRDFLDS
-2840 GSFDTFAIS
+2840 LPIS

-2862 YVIFTSGTTGR
+2862 YVIFTSGTTGK

-2881 SAFGTGAAAH
+2881 AAFCTGAAAH
-2891 GPAMGMDSTSRV
+2891 GPAMGLDSSSRV

-2915 LEILTT
+2915 MEILTT

-2929 VPNETDR
+2929 VPNDEER
-2936 LNNIPDV
+2936 LNNISDV

-2961 IQPASVPGLKTLV
+2961 IQPSSVPGLKILV

-2980 SSSHIATWSE
+2980 SSSHISTWSE
-2990 HVRLVNAYG
+2990 RVRLVNAYG

-3004 VVATVNPQITMGTSP
+3004 VVATVNPQMSMAISP
-3019 SNIGLAVGGRCWIA
+3019 SNMGFAVGGRCWIA

-3064 MEKTAAAFIDLP
+3064 AEKTADAFVPLP
-3076 DWAQR
+3076 DWARKLGDTGDSAGQR
-3081 LGNAGSYTGR
+3081 V
-3091 RIYKTGDLVKY
+3091 YKTGDLVKY
-3102 TSDGNIIYLGRKDT
+3102 ALDGTMIYLGRKDT

-3131 FNLMADSSVKH
+3131 YNLTTDSSIKH
-3142 AVVAVPKS
+3142 AVVAMPKS
-3150 GPCGKRLTAVMT
+3150 GPCGKRLTAIVS
-3162 LQELAASKS
+3162 LQALVTSKS
-3171 LVTDPELVAKEIA
+3171 AITKAHLVAREIA
-3184 SFHLSKIRDGMSG
+3184 SFHLSKIRDRMSG

-3202 MVPSQWVILQDIPL
+3202 MVPSQWIILQDIPL

-3230 VEDMSE
+3230 IEDMDE
-3236 KMYRQ
+3236 AMYRQ
-3241 ISEVET
+3241 VCEVEAD
-3247 EGANSMQATPV
+3247 EGNNMKANAV
-3258 ERKLQEIYSVV
+3258 EQKLREIYSFV
-3269 LQVPLEQVGLK
+3269 LQVPLDQVGLK

-3303 ALGVT
+3303 GLGVT
-3308 VQDIISSKSIAELA
+3308 VQDIISSKSIPELG
-3322 SRVTIPQQLQHTEE
+3322 SRITLPQEFQHEE
-3336 VIEQLFD
+3336 EEIDQLFA

-3348 KLYFE
+3348 NLYFE
-3353 SMGGSLTHFNQS
+3353 SMGGSPSHFNQS
-3365 VLLRTGRRLDHD
+3365 VLLRLARRLDRN
-3377 EIASAINKIADAHSM
+3377 EVVSAIDAIAKAHSM
-3392 LRVRFSKDE
+3392 LRSRFEMNE
-3401 MGVWRQRITKN
+3401 MGVWLQKITRDPA
-3412 STSSYRLQTHNI
+3412 SSYRLRIHNTQT
-3424 RSEQLPSLIEK
+3424 EQISGIIEE
-3435 SQTSLDVE
+3435 SQMSLDVV

-3448 AVDLFEAS
+3448 AVDLFNVS
-3456 GTNDQLLSIVAHH
+3456 GDSNQLISVAAHH

-3484 EDLLKSNKK
+3484 EDLLTFKK
-3493 AVQGSLP
+3493 ESVQGSIP
-3500 FQVWSQLQLEH
+3500 FQTWTKLQYEH
-3511 TKQTM
+3511 TKKTM
-3516 SSRLSHIG
+3516 SSKLSHIR
-3524 DVPAADLEYWGMSN
+3524 DVPVADMDYWGMTN
-3538 VPNLNSEVIETGF
+3538 VPNINSEVIDTSF
-3551 ELDAKVTLQLL
+3551 ELDAKSTLKLL
-3562 SACNDALQTDLVDI
+3562 GTCNDALQTDIVDI
-3576 CLATML
+3576 CLASMF
-3582 QSFRRVFPDR
+3582 QSFRRVFSDR
-3592 SRVPPIYNEGHG
+3592 SRIPPIYNEGHG

-3627 YIPVEGDGD
+3627 YLPVEANGDD
-3636 EDILNI
+3636 DILNI
-3642 IRWIKDL
+3642 VRWVKDL

-3666 TAEGQERFGGHWP
+3666 TAEGKERFGAHWP

-3705 HSGQSVNTKFDIG
+3705 HSGQSVNTKSDIG
-3718 QNVPRFALIEISASV
+3718 RDVPRFALIEISASV
-3733 TQGSLKVSFGYNQH
+3733 TQGSLKVSFSYNQH
-3747 MKRQTSIEQWISEFQ
+3747 MKRQTSIEQWISEYR

-3768 VDLLIQSKAQR
+3768 IDLLVHSKVER
-3779 TMNDF
+3779 TMSDF

-3792 GLPRLTQKLAQIG
+3792 GLPRLAQKLPQIG
-3805 LSTFDEVEN
+3805 LSSFTEVEN
-3814 VYPCSAMQQ
+3814 AYPCSAMQQ
-3823 GILLSQMKNPKYYNY
+3823 GILLSQLKNPKYYNY
-3838 RSVIKVH
+3838 RSVIKVKAA
-3845 PAPSELSIDIIRLAA
+3845 PAEETVNIVRLEA

-3876 IDNVSQQGLMDQ
+3876 IDNISQQGLMDQ
-3888 VVLREWTA
+3888 VVLKEWTA
-3896 RIAWLECKDSEALTK
+3896 RIAWLECEDSETPTK
-3911 LEEQDS
+3911 LEEQET
-3917 IQFNDHAPPHRL
+3917 IQFNDHTPPHRL
-3929 TMCKTSTG
+3929 TICKTPTN

-3951 GTSMPLILRDL
+3951 GTSMPILLRDL
-3962 AQAYAATLPH
+3962 AQGYAGILPH
-3972 AKSGPRFS
+3972 DKTGPRFS
-3980 DYIGHIQSSSQAANI
+3980 DYIAHIQSSSQTANI
-3995 DYWKAYLTDVES
+3995 DYWKAYLAGVES
-4007 CNFPSIV
+4007 CHFPSIT
-4014 DGITAAKELQFFVL
+4014 DGVTGTKELRFFAL
-4028 QLSQAS
+4028 QLSQAMT
-4034 VLPDFCAKNGVTLS
+4034 LPAFCTKHGVTLS

-4056 MVLRCY
+4056 LVLRCY

-4073 SSGRDAPVPGI
+4073 SSGRDAPVKGI

-4093 MLMCRMNLTDDLRLD
+4093 MLMCRMNLTDEVPLH
-4108 QALAKIQTDF
+4108 QALDKIQTDF
-4118 AHSMAHQNCS
+4118 ARSMAHQNCS

-4143 FNTAFTYQKRSKSS
+4143 FNTAFTYQKRSSSKSS
-4157 VSNDSTIS
+4157 NGSMIS

-4185 TDSNVEVHF
+4185 TESNVEVHF
-4194 SYWSDVLSKTQAKS
+4194 SYWSDVMSETQAGN

-4215 VLKSIVSCKDVE
+4215 IVNSIINSHDIE
-4227 QPIGSLNFFGEESR
+4227 QPIGGLNFFGEESR
-4241 QQVLKWNGSLPPTV
+4241 QKILKWNACLPPTV
-4255 DDFVHKVFERQA
+4255 DDFVHKIFERQA
-4267 RTQPI
+4267 RTQSI

-4295 LASHLAGLGVGI
+4295 LASLLAGLGVGI

-4343 QSRWKH
+4343 LSRWRH
-4349 IVESVGAKL
+4349 IADSVGAKL
-4358 VLCST
+4358 VLCSS

-4376 LVVDNKLLS
+4376 LVVDNKLLT
-4385 QRSDS
+4385 QRGNNLS
-4390 SRPVALHKATT
+4390 PVALHKATT
-4401 ANAAYIIFT
+4401 ANTAYIIFT

-4429 SAIEHARTMFMRSN
+4429 SATEHARTMFMRSD

-4549 IATTSTKVSEDGQ
+4549 IATTSTKVNETGE
-4562 VVNGDVGT
+4562 VVNDDVGT

-4586 YNRLVPVGCIGELL
+4586 FNRLVPVGGIGELL

-4614 KKTAEAFVTGPTW
+4614 KKTIEAFVTGPVW
-4627 RRDNTFG
+4627 RKDNTFG

-4680 EHHVKVHLPES
+4680 EHHVKVNLPES

-4696 ELVVPASRNATKALA
+4696 ELVVPASRNAAKALA
-4711 AFFCFSGD
+4711 AFFSFADGD
-4719 NKLVSRDVSTLD
+4719 KPESSDISTLD
-4731 EILLPMSDQAQS
+4731 EILLPMSSQAQS
-4743 TAKNLEGALN
+4743 ISKTLESALN
-4753 KTLPAYMVP
+4753 GALPAYMVP
-4762 AIYVP
+4762 TIYVP

-4779 DRHRLKNIVSMLSRD
+4779 DRHRLRNLVSMLSRD
-4794 EIMPYKLAGFIK
+4794 EILPYKLAGFTK
-4806 KKAPA
+4806 KRAPA
-4811 SVMEK
+4811 SEMEK
-4816 KLAEQWE
+4816 KLAKQWE
-4823 KALKLAPGSVGLDD
+4823 NALRLPAGSVGLDD

-4854 SVRSAR
+4854 SIRSER

-4865 VAIFDR
+4865 VSIFEK
-4871 PRLADMANACYP
+4871 PRLFEMANACSA
-4883 LENDRLPELQPFS
+4883 LENDRLPELKPFS
-4896 LLPNGETPTD
+4896 LLRDSEPITD
-4906 IKDEASEQCQVDKKL
+4906 IQDEASEQCHIDKKL
-4921 IQDAYPC
+4921 IQDVYPC

-4947 ARNVFRLDRGMDVER
+4947 ARNIFRLDHSMDIQR
-4962 FKAAWQKVVDEIDI
+4962 FKAAWQKAVDEIDI

-4986 GKFVQVV
+4986 GKFLQVV
-4993 LQKQPIVWNTA
+4993 LQGEPITWNTA
-5004 DSLQSVPAETLL
+5004 ESLQAVPTETLL
-5016 PEYNGSVL
+5016 PEYNGSLL
-5024 TRYTLVQGRSSSD
+5024 TRYTIVQGKSSKD

-5042 GIHHALYDGWS
+5042 SIHHALYDGWS
-5053 MPMVLERV
+5053 LPMVLERV
-5061 NTIYSNGVSTS
+5061 NTIYSNGVSTV
-5072 PRISYARFIKYLLET
+5072 PRVAYARFVKYLLET
-5087 DSQASDEFWKS
+5087 DPQASDSFWKS
-5098 RLAGASPLHFPQVQN
+5098 RLAGASPLHFPQVPA
-5113 TASDDTRDMRMLAHT
+5113 TASDDTRDMKMLAH
-5128 FSVSRDTAGMD
+5128 SLPVSRDIAGMEI
-5139 TTMSTLIRAAWSIVI
+5139 TMSTLIRAAWAVVI
-5154 AAHTSS
+5154 AAYTGS

-5176 QGITDVTG
+5176 QGVTDVIG

-5192 RIEVSRGSDLSQ
+5192 RIEVSRGLDLNQ

-5209 QKMATD
+5209 QKIATD

-5239 FQNLLVI
+5239 FQNLLVV
-5246 QPAEDKSQTW
+5246 QPAEDKSQPW
-5256 LWTPDDDGA
+5256 LWQPEDDGA
-5265 AMNFFTYPL
+5265 AVNFFTYPL
-5274 VLECKVSDGQVKID
+5274 VLECKVANGEIKID
-5288 AHHDLSIISSW
+5288 AHHDQSIISGW
-5299 QVQRLLYQLESVFA
+5299 QVQRLLYQLESVF
-5313 AIGAARNNG
+5313 
-5322 VKKLSEITVLS
+5322 TVLGS
-5333 AQDTTVLKEWYHRS
+5333 ATKNKAMKLNEVTVFSQQDTGSLKEWHSRS
-5347 ERSGISLIATKDNTS
+5347 ERSGISLIAMKDNTS
-5362 SRSYDLGN
+5362 SRSHDLGN
-5370 GHAWIVDPL
+5370 GRAWIVDPL
-5379 DHNRLAPLGS
+5379 NHHRLAPLGS

-5396 GQEVVR
+5396 GNDVV
-5402 QYQSGI
+5402 QKYQSDV
-5408 NELSTTFVENPAWNT
+5408 NDSSTTFVENPSWLT
-5423 TFTDGT
+5423 TFIGGE
-5429 NGKGQFLKTGD
+5429 NSQRRFLKTGD
-5440 LAKYDSDGILL
+5440 LANYDSDGTIILA
-5451 LVGKK
+5451 GKK
-5456 DAQVRLNG
+5456 DSQVRLNG
-5464 HRVELGEIE
+5464 HRVELSSVE
-5473 QSLQVVPQ
+5473 QQLGGLSQIN
-5481 VSHAVVLLPKT
+5481 HAAVILPSIGPFK
-5492 GLFRQRLLAVLA
+5492 QRLVAILS
-5504 LKDLESIGASTD
+5504 LKDLGSTVTHSG
-5516 KVELLEEESHLQTAR
+5516 KNELLEEESDLEIAR
-5531 TMVSEAR
+5531 TGVSEAR
-5538 SKLSSEVAQH
+5538 SKLSNEVAQH
-5548 LVPTT
+5548 LVPAT
-5553 WVVLKAM
+5553 WIVLKAL
-5560 PLSSTSTPNKKI
+5560 PLLATGEPDKMAIT
-5572 ISHWAEEIDETT
+5572 HWVENMDEATH
-5584 YQRILDFEKAKQAAS
+5584 QRILDSEKAKQATS

-5645 MAQCRKEKINL
+5645 MAQCRKEKITL
-5656 SLHEVLRSSSLI
+5656 SLHEVLRSQSLI
-5668 DLEQSVGADDRLNRQ
+5668 DLEQSVGADDRLNKQ
-5683 GDKSNQEEKLDTVF
+5683 GDKSTQEEKLDTVF

-5725 RISREA
+5725 RLSRESSSE
-5731 QANDI
+5731 DI

-5753 FSKDHSGVWKQ
+5753 FTKDSSGVWKQ
-5764 RVTSDI
+5764 KVTSDV

-5775 FQIHDVDSISD
+5775 FEIHDIDSLKDASP
-5786 TNSMVASS
+5786 MVASS

-5809 LFNTKSDGQVLFLVA
+5809 LFNTKSDGQILFLVA

-5845 DTGALM
+5845 ETGALM

-5861 ASMQADNA
+5861 SSLQADNA

-5901 YSDVDLHSFT
+5901 YSDVDCHSFT

-5916 SKLALDDCHKPLKT
+5916 TKLALDDCHKPLKT

-5937 AVIVHSFN
+5937 AVLVHSFN
-5945 RVFTDRQTPTVFNE
+5945 RVFTDRPTPTIFNE
-5959 GHGREPWDTAIDP
+5959 GHGREPWDIAIDP

-6001 CVKDTRRRI
+6001 RMKDTRRRI

-6058 KIDFASDKETMRMTA
+6058 KIDFASDKETMKMTA
-6073 DVSASA
+6073 DVSSSA

-6100 NYNRRLRHQDGIR
+6100 NHNRRVRHQDGIR

-6125 AVTRLMQT
+6125 AVTRLVQT

-6144 MPITYDKLQK
+6144 MPISYDKLQK
-6154 LVNVTFPAN
+6154 LVNETFPAN

-6169 EVENVYPCSGMQE
+6169 DVENVYPCSPMQE

-6203 KAIDGSMVDGKRLA
+6203 KAIDGSKVDGKRLA
-6217 AVWQKVVDRHPA
+6217 DGWQKVVDRHAA

-6235 DSVYQGDAFNQIVVK
+6235 DSLYQGDAFNQIVVK
-6250 HGESNAIYF
+6250 QADSNAIYF
-6259 ECEENEVLDKLNAIS
+6259 ECGEDEVLDRLDAIS
-6274 IRNTNLAKKPGLP
+6274 IRDTNLAKKPGLP

-6294 TPSGKVFSKME
+6294 TPSGRVFSKME

-6321 DLILAYEGKLPEGP
+6321 DLITAYEGRLPEGP
-6335 GPRYGDYIAYIKSQ
+6335 GPLYGDYIAYIKSQ
-6349 PPSADVRFW
+6349 PPSADVRYW

-6373 NSDKAPAK
+6373 NAEEVPDKH
-6381 YLGSVQLKFDQFSAL
+6381 LGSVQLHFDQFPAL
-6396 QGLCKKMKVT
+6396 QALCKKMKVT

-6420 KFTKGNDICFG
+6420 KFTKGDDICFG
-6431 YLTSGRDAPVEGIQ
+6431 YLTSGRDAPVDGIQ

-6456 CRIKFTATASLEEL
+6456 CRIKFTATASLEGL

-6492 QHELDFQGNMFNTA
+6492 QHDLDFQGNMFNTA

-6514 EEEAAKLSLDLVP
+6514 EEEAAKLSLDFVP

-6545 KDDEGVVLRY
+6545 REDEGVVLRY
-6555 WSDVVSDTQA
+6555 WSDVVSDAQA
-6565 QAIMDSLAEVLTKT
+6565 QDVMDSLAEVLTKT
-6579 LANEKQSIMEM
+6579 LSNEKQSIMEM
-6590 DYSNSS
+6590 DYSDLP
-6596 SEPTMAQQPSTQSTL
+6596 SEPTMAPQPGTQPTSQPVM
-6611 PQTLQPTTPQAMV
+6611 PQTMI
-6624 PASVNPTNAIVVDRN
+6624 PAAAYPMNAVVMDRS

-6679 ANNNHLMNLASQ
+6679 ANNNHLMNLAGQ
-6691 RNQGVNDDRL
+6691 RNNDMNDGRL

-6707 TEKDEMM
+6707 TEKDDDIM
-6714 QNDYYAPMKKGHN
+6714 QKDYYAPNKKN
-6727 TMDVKK
+6727 QNPMDVKK
-6733 RLLSLWAE
+6733 KLLSLWAE
-6741 ALDMPENKIYGDASF
+6741 ALDMPENKIYTDASF

-6773 RDLGLPMTVADV
+6773 RDMGLAMTVADV
-6785 FLNPVFSDMLEA
+6785 FLNPVFSDMLDA
-6797 VRPEAIAGEYQKSE
+6797 VRPDAVMDEFQKNE
-6811 KGYNYGGKF
+6811 KAYNYGAKF
-6820 DSDSRTLSETAYEPF
+6820 DSDARTLSEMSYEPF

-6840 SNVEVFLQDHI
+6840 SNVEAFLQDYI

-6895 GDLDIGRLKQGV
+6895 GDLDVRRLKQSV

-6931 VLRKLDPKFLVYET
+6931 VLRKLDPEFLVYET

-6953 KSLRSKD
+6953 KSLRQKD
-6960 REDEPKLGQ
+6960 RENSPRLGQ
-6969 SYLQVSV
+6969 SFLQVAV
-6976 IKQRGSLRHRIMLRM
+6976 IKQRGTTRHRIVMRM

-7003 ILAALHAAYQGGS
+7003 ILAALHAAYQS
-7016 VPPTPDFSTYVNSTV
+7016 EAVPPTPDFSSYVNSTV
-7031 EEINDDKHE
+7031 EELDDDKHE
-7040 YWRNVLKGSKVTQFV
+7040 YWRNVLNGSKMTQFV
-7055 RRERP
+7055 RRDRP
-7060 NYDLVLGETK
+7060 NYNLVLGETK
-7070 ILTQSVHLPSLSSL
+7070 ILKQSVHLPSLSSM

-7095 WALVLAETSASS
+7095 WGLVLAETSAST

-7134 NPVRVE
+7134 NPVRIE
-7140 FRDRWTAIDLL
+7140 FKDRWTAKDLL

-7170 EIVRNCTDWPDW
+7170 EIVKNCTDWPDW
-7182 TNFSSVIQHQNFESS
+7182 TTFSSVIQHQNFESS
-7197 QTFSLGEIDYFIGA
+7197 QTFSLGEVDYFIGA
-7211 AGANGELADISITS
+7211 DGANGELADISITS

-7239 ALESAIDIPFAE
+7239 ALESAIEIPFAE
-7251 SLLNKLCTAAAN
+7251 SLLNMLCTTAAN

-7270 ALPTVTELMRPEPK
+7270 ALPSLTEMTRPAPK
-7284 IADEIRDVS
+7284 IVDEIHNAS
-7293 DPALGLPLHSL
+7293 DSSLNLSLSGL

-7324 PGSKDRSTT
+7324 PGNNKPN
-7333 MNFESSF
+7333 MNIESSF
-7340 FDLGGDIVGLAQVCI
+7340 FDLGGDIIGLAQVAI
-7355 LLEQDGFRLRLEDM
+7355 LLEQDSFKIRLEDL
-7369 IKHSTMSEQMALLSL
+7369 IKHSTMSEQMALVSL
-7384 QSRLM
+7384 QSRLR
-7389 AERKKMSDTSSEIS
+7389 AEQKKMSDTSSEIS
-7403 IGSAREG
+7403 L
-7410 GRMVVVHR
+7410 
-7418 QGSSGGQNG
+7418 
-7427 EEGRGEGEK
+7427 
-7436 RDAAS
+7436 S
-7441 SRPASPRVEK
+7441 SRNGIPEEEDRDTSRPNSPRIEK
-7451 RKSFWGKPRGLAKRI
+7451 RKSFWGRPRGLAKRI
-7466 MSRAKMDAEEGA
+7466 MSRGKMNGEETL